1 MKIIS
6 TLCCSFAYVTRAVSA
21 ACFGLKLH
29 WKDTRSSLGDKELSD
44 PKNPQ
49 VQVLFYSG
57 FGVPH
62 HAASGCLTMLLALQN
77 RGYFPLSEQ
86 SRNCKCQRREGPPLL
101 HSPGKERPLSVQR
114 RLSWSSGS
122 IFRSGFVQTSLPL
135 VRVASNNRFQIRKQL
150 FFCLILIIGYFRFV

>member
-1 MKIIS
+1 MKVIA
-6 TLCCSFAYVTRAVSA
+6 TLCCSFAYVTGAVSVC

-29 WKDTRSSLGDKELSD
+29 WKDIRSSLGDEELSD
-44 PKNPQ
+44 PKIVRSKCCSIPA
-49 VQVLFYSG
+49 L
-57 FGVPH
+57 
-62 HAASGCLTMLLALQN
+62 GCLTMLLALQS

-101 HSPGKERPLSVQR
+101 HGPGKGCPLSVQR
-114 RLSWSSGS
+114 LLSWSSGS